1 MSEAVA
7 TIRRDLLRKDL
18 LVLVVAVA
26 LAAIAI
32 VPGLGGDPLTISR
45 SQSMGSIAVALVAA
59 CGLNL
64 LAGYSGLVSLGQGAF
79 VAIGAYVS
87 AWMLLGIGLPW
98 PLAMLSAVV
107 VSAGAGAVLS
117 LAAARLSGPQVAMIT
132 LAFAVMLHRLFVELE
147 MFGRLAGYPNVS
159 NHETSLLEP
168 IEVGGFVLEP
178 PLFAATAPLAMVLV
192 GIIAVLSFL
201 AYRNLAQSAWGR
213 SLRALSTNEIVA
225 SHIGINPR
233 RRKTAVFTV
242 AAAFG
247 GVAGTMQ
254 TQLQAHLQPESFT
267 FTLSLSLII
276 MVILGGAGRLYG
288 PVVGVLVLMTLEHSH
303 AMKSLVDFQQ
313 QNLSDTWFLSDEGL
327 TGLLLILTLVFLPS
341 GIVGGAQQLWHRLR
355 ARRDGSSSEVDE
367 ASAFEVDQTIV
378 KSAQHQEQVHVD
390 LATRAEVMRLK
401 DVTHSFAGLKAVD
414 DMQLSLREGTIHALV
429 GPNGAGKTTLV
440 NLTTGVYPLQAGA
453 SCTIL
458 DADATGLAP
467 HAIYQLGV
475 ARTFQTPQLFQGE
488 SALVNVMAGL
498 DAKLGE
504 SFLATLLRLPGIRR
518 KEAEGRDRAMELLRR
533 LGIEEHAN
541 TPAGELPYG
550 LQRSVELAR
559 ALASDPKILILDE
572 PAAGLNPSETY
583 QLGTTLEAI
592 ASTGVAI
599 LLVEHDM
606 SLVIR
611 VADEVTCMERG
622 ARIYHGDAAGLQ
634 QDERVLTAYLGEGH
648 VTIDS
653 KGSSN
658 A

>member
-1 MSEAVA
+1 MSDNLTAL
-7 TIRRDLLRKDL
+7 RRDLLRRDA
-18 LVLVVAVA
+18 LVLVVALA
-26 LAAIAI
+26 LAAFAI
-32 VPGLGGDPLTISR
+32 LPGLGGDPLTISR
-45 SQSMGSIAVALVAA
+45 SQSMGSIGVALVAA

-64 LAGYSGLVSLGQGAF
+64 LAGHAGLISLGQGAF

-87 AWMLLGIGLPW
+87 AWALLETGLPW
-98 PLAMLSAVV
+98 PLALILAVAASAAV
-107 VSAGAGAVLS
+107 GAVLS

-132 LAFAVMLHRLFVELE
+132 LAFAVMVHRLFVELE
-147 MFGRLAGYPNVS
+147 IFGRLAGYPNTS
-159 NHETSLLEP
+159 NHDTSLLDP
-168 IEVGGFVLEP
+168 IKIGGTALEP
-178 PLFAATAPLAMVLV
+178 PLFAGTGPLVMLLV
-192 GIIAVLSFL
+192 GLIAVLSFL
-201 AYRNLAQSAWGR
+201 AYRNLAESAWGR
-213 SLRALSTNEIVA
+213 SLRALATNEIVA

-233 RRKTAVFTV
+233 GRKTAVFTV
-242 AAAFG
+242 AATFG

-267 FTLSLSLII
+267 FTLSLNLII

-288 PVVGVLVLMTLEHSH
+288 PVVGVFVLMTLEHSH
-303 AMKSLVDFQQ
+303 AMQSIVEFQQ
-313 QNLSDTWFLSDEGL
+313 ENLSDTWFLSEEGL

-341 GIVGGAQQLWHRLR
+341 GLVGGAQKLWRRFRTRNTPAGAQPDAESLDIDATVR
-355 ARRDGSSSEVDE
+355 ATAQRQASCAIDLDE
-367 ASAFEVDQTIV
+367 HD
-378 KSAQHQEQVHVD
+378 
-390 LATRAEVMRLK
+390 EVMQLR
-401 DVTHSFAGLKAVD
+401 DVTHNFAGLKAVD
-414 DMQLSLREGTIHALV
+414 DMQLTLREGTIHALV

-453 SCTIL
+453 TAHIL
-458 DADATGLAP
+458 GKHANGLPP

-475 ARTFQTPQLFQGE
+475 ARTFQTPQLFHGE
-488 SALVNVMAGL
+488 SALVNVMSGL
-498 DAKLGE
+498 DAKLGQ
-504 SFLATLLRLPGIRR
+504 SFIATLLRLPKVRR
-518 KEAEGRDRAMELLRR
+518 LEAEARHRAMELLER
-533 LGIEEHAN
+533 LGIEEHAG

-592 ASTGVAI
+592 AATGVAI

-634 QDERVLTAYLGEGH
+634 QDQRVLAAYLGDGH
-648 VTIDS
+648 VTIQG
-653 KGSSN
+653 KGSRN